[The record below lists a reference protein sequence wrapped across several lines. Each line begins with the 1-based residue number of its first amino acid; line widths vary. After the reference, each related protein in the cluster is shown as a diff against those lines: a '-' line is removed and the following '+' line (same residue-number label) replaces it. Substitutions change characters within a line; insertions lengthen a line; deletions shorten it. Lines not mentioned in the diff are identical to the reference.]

1 MPAEW
6 ASQAQRQMVAH
17 QSMGARPTWA
27 CAPYQ
32 TEWKPV
38 FGQQVAWG
46 ESNAAVFA
54 ASVIVSA
61 TG

>member
-1 MPAEW
+1 
-6 ASQAQRQMVAH
+6 MVAY
-17 QSMGARPTWA
+17 QSMGARPTWT

-38 FGQQVAWG
+38 FGQQAAWG
-46 ESNAAVFA
+46 ESNAIVFA